1 MVNDLSLRH
10 LNDFDAFHICFLSDG
25 HGGFPQDAITKIK
38 ANSDLLEKF
47 RITTVAFG
55 NNQSP
60 ELIKL
65 AAEFGE
71 NGKFRSALAPEDF
84 RNALIEMIP
93 MIHRS

>member
-1 MVNDLSLRH
+1 L
-10 LNDFDAFHICFLSDG
+10 
-25 HGGFPQDAITKIK
+25 Q
-38 ANSDLLEKF
+38 KF

-55 NNQSP
+55 NEKSP

-71 NGKFRSALAPEDF
+71 SGKFRSALAPEDF

-93 MIHRS
+93 MIYRSQNV